1 MQPLTIVFLVALAA
15 SLAVRLWLARR
26 QIASVQRH
34 RGQVPEAFADSISPE
49 AHRKAADY
57 TVERVRLS
65 RIDAVVE
72 ALVLLGWTL
81 GGGLAWVDR
90 AWRALEL
97 PPVVTGVGVLLTI
110 VAVGALIDLPFRAWR
125 TFRVEQ
131 QFGFNRT
138 TPALFISDQL
148 KGAALLLA
156 LGVPL
161 AATVLWLMHAAGD
174 AWWLYAW
181 AVWLGFNLLMVWAWP
196 AFIAPIFNRF
206 SPLEDEALRQR
217 IDALLERCGFS
228 SNGVF
233 VIDGSRRSAH
243 GNAYFSG
250 FGRNKRIVFFDTL
263 LEQLRPEEI
272 EAVLAHELGHFK
284 RRHIAKNVAV
294 MAVASLAGL
303 ALLAWLMEQGWFYS
317 ALGVPEP
324 SIHAALALFM
334 LVLPVFTFFL
344 QPLFARLSRR
354 HEFEADA
361 FAADQCPSDR
371 LISALVNLYRENAST
386 LTPDPLWSA
395 FYDSHPPA
403 AERIAHLQRFRG
415 ERAMMGPAV

>member
-1 MQPLTIVFLVALAA
+1 MHPLTWLFLVALAA
-15 SLAVRLWLARR
+15 SLALRLWLAQR
-26 QIASVQRH
+26 QVDTVRRH
-34 RGQVPEAFADSISPE
+34 RSEVPSAFASSISPE

-57 TVERVRLS
+57 TVARTRLWAL
-65 RIDAVVE
+65 DVVVE
-72 ALVLLGWTL
+72 AAVLLAWTL
-81 GGGLAWVDR
+81 GGGLAWVDH
-90 AWRALEL
+90 AWRSLDW
-97 PPVVTGVGVLLTI
+97 PPVATGVGVLLTI
-110 VAVGALIDLPFRAWR
+110 VAVGALIDLPFRLWR

-131 QFGFNRT
+131 RFGFNRT
-138 TPALFISDQL
+138 SPGLFVIDQL
-148 KGAALLLA
+148 KGAGLLVV
-156 LGVPL
+156 LGGPL
-161 AATVLWLMHAAGD
+161 AAVILWLMHAAGD

-206 SPLEDEALRQR
+206 TPLEDEALRTR
-217 IDALLERCGFS
+217 IDALLARCGFS

-263 LEQLRPEEI
+263 LDQLRPEEI

-284 RRHIAKNVAV
+284 RRHIAKNVTV
-294 MAVASLAGL
+294 MAAASLGGL
-303 ALLAWLMEQGWFYS
+303 ALLAWLMGKTWFYN

-324 SIHAALALFM
+324 SIHGALALFM

-361 FAADQCPSDR
+361 FAAHQCPAER

-403 AERIAHLQRFRG
+403 AERIAHLRRC
-415 ERAMMGPAV
+415 EAV

>member
-1 MQPLTIVFLVALAA
+1 
-15 SLAVRLWLARR
+15 
-26 QIASVQRH
+26 
-34 RGQVPEAFADSISPE
+34 
-49 AHRKAADY
+49 
-57 TVERVRLS
+57 
-65 RIDAVVE
+65 
-72 ALVLLGWTL
+72 
-81 GGGLAWVDR
+81 
-90 AWRALEL
+90 
-97 PPVVTGVGVLLTI
+97 
-110 VAVGALIDLPFRAWR
+110 
-125 TFRVEQ
+125 
-131 QFGFNRT
+131 
-138 TPALFISDQL
+138 
-148 KGAALLLA
+148 
-156 LGVPL
+156 
-161 AATVLWLMHAAGD
+161 MHAAGD
-174 AWWLYAW
+174 GWWLYAW

-206 SPLEDEALRQR
+206 TPLEDDALRRR
-217 IDALLERCGFS
+217 IDALLARCGFS

-263 LEQLRPEEI
+263 LDQLRPEEI

-303 ALLAWLMEQGWFYS
+303 ALLAWLMGRAWFYT

-344 QPLFARLSRR
+344 QPLFAQLSRR

-361 FAADQCPSDR
+361 FAASQCPADR
-371 LISALVNLYRENAST
+371 LISALVNLYRENATT
-386 LTPDPLWSA
+386 LTPDPIWSA

-403 AERIAHLQRFRG
+403 AERIEHLRRC
-415 ERAMMGPAV
+415 EAV

>member
-1 MQPLTIVFLVALAA
+1 MHPLTLIFLIALAA
-15 SLAVRLWLARR
+15 SLALRLWLARR
-26 QIASVQRH
+26 QIDSVSRH
-34 RGQVPEAFADSISPE
+34 RDVVPEAFAQVISPD

-57 TVERVRLS
+57 TVARTRLS
-65 RIDAVVE
+65 TIDIGVE
-72 ALVLLGWTL
+72 ALVLLAWTL

-90 AWRALEL
+90 AWRALEW
-97 PPVVTGVGVLLTI
+97 PPVVTGVGVLITI
-110 VAVGALIDLPFRAWR
+110 VAVGALIDLPFRLWR
-125 TFRVEQ
+125 TFRIEQ
-131 QFGFNRT
+131 EYGFNRT
-138 TPALFISDQL
+138 TPALFVTDQA
-148 KGAALLLA
+148 KGAALLLL
-156 LGVPL
+156 LGAPL
-161 AATVLWLMHAAGD
+161 AAVVLWLMHAAGD
-174 AWWLYAW
+174 LWWLYAW

-206 SPLEDEALRQR
+206 TPLEDESLRQR
-217 IDALLERCGFS
+217 IDALLARCGFS
-228 SNGVF
+228 SQGVF

-263 LEQLRPEEI
+263 LDQLRPEEI

-294 MAVASLAGL
+294 MAIASLAGL
-303 ALLAWLMEQGWFYS
+303 ALLAWLMERSWFYT
-317 ALGVPEP
+317 ALGVSEP

-361 FAADQCPSDR
+361 FAAHQCPAER
-371 LISALVNLYRENAST
+371 LISALVNLYRENANT

-403 AERIAHLQRFRG
+403 SERIAHLRRC
-415 ERAMMGPAV
+415 EAV

>member
-1 MQPLTIVFLVALAA
+1 MHPFTWIFLVALAL
-15 SLAVRLWLARR
+15 SVGVRLWLAHR
-26 QIASVQRH
+26 QMDSVRRH
-34 RGQVPEAFADSISPE
+34 RDCVPPEFAGVIPKD
-49 AHRKAADY
+49 AHQKAADY
-57 TVERVRLS
+57 TVARTGLS
-65 RIDAVVE
+65 RLDIVLE

-81 GGGLAWVDR
+81 GGGLAWVDA
-90 AWRALEL
+90 AWRSLAW
-97 PPVVTGVGVLLTI
+97 PPVVTGVGVLITI
-110 VAVGALIDLPFRAWR
+110 AAVGALIDLPFRVWR
-125 TFRVEQ
+125 TFVIEQ
-131 QFGFNRT
+131 RFGFNRT
-138 TPALFISDQL
+138 TPATFAADQL
-148 KGAALLLA
+148 KGAILMLLL
-156 LGVPL
+156 GGPL
-161 AATVLWLMHAAGD
+161 AAIILWLMHAAGNG
-174 AWWLYAW
+174 WWLYAW

-206 SPLEDEALRQR
+206 TPLEDESLRHR
-217 IDALLERCGFS
+217 IDALLDRCGFS

-250 FGRNKRIVFFDTL
+250 FGRNKRIVFFNTL
-263 LEQLRPEEI
+263 LKQLQPEEI

-284 RRHIAKNVAV
+284 RRHIAKSVAV

-303 ALLAWLMEQGWFYS
+303 GLLAWLMEQGWFYS
-317 ALGVPEP
+317 ALGVATP

-361 FAADQCPSDR
+361 FAAHQCPAER
-371 LISALVNLYRENAST
+371 LVSALVSLYRENANT
-386 LTPDPLWSA
+386 LTPDRLWSA

-403 AERIAHLQRFRG
+403 SERIAHLR
-415 ERAMMGPAV
+415 RADTV

>member
-1 MQPLTIVFLVALAA
+1 MHPFTWIFLVALAV
-15 SLAVRLWLARR
+15 SVGVRLWLAHR
-26 QIASVQRH
+26 QMDSVRRH
-34 RGQVPEAFADSISPE
+34 RDRVPPEFADVIPRD
-49 AHRKAADY
+49 AHQKAADY
-57 TVERVRLS
+57 TVARTGVSRL
-65 RIDAVVE
+65 DVVLE

-81 GGGLAWVDR
+81 GGGLAWVDA
-90 AWRALEL
+90 AWRSLEW
-97 PPVVTGVGVLLTI
+97 PPVATGVGVLITI
-110 VAVGALIDLPFRAWR
+110 ASVGALIDLPFRIWR
-125 TFRVEQ
+125 TFVVEQ
-131 QFGFNRT
+131 RFGFNRT
-138 TPALFISDQL
+138 TPATFAGDQF
-148 KGAALLLA
+148 KGAALMLL
-156 LGVPL
+156 LGAPL
-161 AATVLWLMHAAGD
+161 AVVILWLMHAAGSG
-174 AWWLYAW
+174 WWLYAW
-181 AVWLGFNLLMVWAWP
+181 AVWLGFNLVMVWAWP

-206 SPLEDEALRQR
+206 TPLEDESLRHR

-263 LEQLRPEEI
+263 LDQLQPEEI

-284 RRHIAKNVAV
+284 RRHIAKSVAV

-303 ALLAWLMEQGWFYS
+303 GLLAWLMEQGWFYS
-317 ALGVPEP
+317 ALGVATP

-361 FAADQCPSDR
+361 FAANQCPAER
-371 LISALVNLYRENAST
+371 LISALVSLYRENANT
-386 LTPDPLWSA
+386 LTPDRLWSA

-403 AERIAHLQRFRG
+403 SERIAHLR
-415 ERAMMGPAV
+415 RAGTV

>member
-138 TPALFISDQL
+138 TPALFMSDQL

-174 AWWLYAW
+174 AWWLHAW

>member
-1 MQPLTIVFLVALAA
+1 MQPLTIVFLLALAA

-26 QIASVQRH
+26 QIASVRRH

-57 TVERVRLS
+57 TVARVRLS
-65 RIDAVVE
+65 RIDAVIE

-97 PPVVTGVGVLLTI
+97 PPVITGVGVLLTI

-138 TPALFISDQL
+138 TPALFASDQL

-161 AATVLWLMHAAGD
+161 AATVLWLMHAAGS

-196 AFIAPIFNRF
+196 AFIAPLFNRF
-206 SPLEDEALRQR
+206 SALEDAALRER

-263 LEQLRPEEI
+263 LDQLRPEEI

-303 ALLAWLMEQGWFYS
+303 ALLAWLMGQAWFYS
-317 ALGVPEP
+317 ALGVPQP

-371 LISALVNLYRENAST
+371 LISALVNLYRENANT

-415 ERAMMGPAV
+415 ERAMIDPAV

>member
-1 MQPLTIVFLVALAA
+1 MHPLTLIFLVALAV
-15 SLAVRLWLARR
+15 SVLLRLWLTRR
-26 QIASVQRH
+26 QIDSVRRH
-34 RGQVPEAFADSISPE
+34 RNEVPEAFAQTISPE

-57 TVERVRLS
+57 TVARTRLTS
-65 RIDAVVE
+65 IDIVVE
-72 ALVLLGWTL
+72 AGVLMAWTL

-90 AWRALEL
+90 AWRTLEW
-97 PPVVTGVGVLLTI
+97 PPVATGVGVLLTI
-110 VAVGALIDLPFRAWR
+110 VAVGALIDLPFRLWR
-125 TFRVEQ
+125 TFRIEQ
-131 QFGFNRT
+131 EFGFNRT
-138 TPALFISDQL
+138 TPALFAMDQI
-148 KGAALLLA
+148 KGALLLLV

-161 AATVLWLMHAAGD
+161 AAVILWLMHVAGEF
-174 AWWLYAW
+174 WWLYAW

-206 SPLEDEALRQR
+206 TPLEDESLRRR

-263 LEQLRPEEI
+263 LDQLRPEEI

-284 RRHIAKNVAV
+284 HRHIAKNVAV
-294 MAVASLAGL
+294 MALASLAGL
-303 ALLAWLMEQGWFYS
+303 ALLAWLMERSWFYT

-361 FAADQCPSDR
+361 FAARQCPAER

-395 FYDSHPPA
+395 FHDSHPPA
-403 AERIAHLQRFRG
+403 AERIAHLRRC
-415 ERAMMGPAV
+415 EAV